1 MKRIAIIALAA
12 AVGATAHAAPLHFD
26 DLVSSG
32 PAIKGIVNGYQGL
45 NWQAVFSLNTAAFST
60 STGYGKAA
68 VSPTGAAMIGGSF
81 GRFGSDDETFDLGSL
96 YMTSIWR
103 NGLNV
108 LVEGVRNGSVV
119 NSTTV
124 VLNTT
129 GPQKFDFNWSNL
141 NWVRFTASGGTR
153 ISPYGDGMYFAFD
166 DAGVARNIQPAGV
179 PVPEPATLGLAAV
192 GLAAALRR
200 RARR

>member
-12 AVGATAHAAPLHFD
+12 AIGASANAAPLKFD
-26 DLVSSG
+26 DLVGSG
-32 PAIKGIVNGYQGL
+32 PNIKPILNGYQNL
-45 NWQAVFSLNTAAFST
+45 NWQAVFSLNTAAFSP
-60 STGYGKAA
+60 STGFGKAA
-68 VSPTGAAMIGGSF
+68 VSPTGAAMTGGSF
-81 GRFGSDDETFDLGSL
+81 ARFGTDDATFDLGSL

-103 NGLNV
+103 DGLNV

-124 VLNTT
+124 VLNTS

-141 NWVRFTASGGTR
+141 NWVRFTSSGGTR
-153 ISPYGDGMYFAFD
+153 ISPSGDGLYFGFD
-166 DAGVARNIQPAGV
+166 DAGVSHNFQPAGV

-192 GLAAALRR
+192 ALGAALRR

>member
-81 GRFGSDDETFDLGSL
+81 GRFGSDDETFDLTSL
-96 YMTSIWR
+96 HMTSIWR

-108 LVEGVRNGSVV
+108 LVEGVRDGSVV
-119 NSTTV
+119 HSTTV